1 MAVDKTSRRSRRKIE
16 NSNDWINNH
25 FTSHDKFR
33 RFYAIFYGIDLEGKQ
48 MLNILITTLGVIL
61 FVMNIVIVGLMIK
74 QTLDFQSMLSKIS
87 MTVLIIVW
95 LLMTNYI
102 IFMPLWL

>member
-1 MAVDKTSRRSRRKIE
+1 MAVDKTTSRSKRGVE
-16 NSNDWINNH
+16 NSNNWLNYRVTRN
-25 FTSHDKFR
+25 DKLR
-33 RFYAIFYGIDLEGKQ
+33 SFYAIFYGIDLEGKQ